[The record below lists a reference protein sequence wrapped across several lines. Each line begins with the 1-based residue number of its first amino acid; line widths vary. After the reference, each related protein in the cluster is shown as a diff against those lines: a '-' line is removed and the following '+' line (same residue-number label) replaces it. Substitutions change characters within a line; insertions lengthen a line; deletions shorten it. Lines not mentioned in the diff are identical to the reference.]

1 MKLKQSFLI
10 GGAFLM
16 LAGCQEQETKDAK
29 SELEKGI
36 SSVKQ
41 DVEDAKNE
49 AMTAVENDAA
59 AQETKQ
65 EFQSFKTST
74 NEFLSD
80 MGKLDDEFQAKY
92 VKETNVD
99 NAVEYANNT
108 YIPALEKGIEK
119 LKNMEVDA
127 APLQKVNESSQQY
140 LEARLAAVKEEVQN
154 AEQKGEKM
162 ASDASAELEKNDAFF
177 NDMKQSLNQ
186 LASKLGLSEEK

>member
-1 MKLKQSFLI
+1 
-10 GGAFLM
+10 M

-74 NEFLSD
+74 NDFLSD
-80 MGKLDDEFQAKY
+80 MGKLDDEFQTKY

-177 NDMKQSLNQ
+177 NDMKQSLDQ